1 MINST
6 AISAVV
12 LLSSALGFAGGYFYA
27 HYKLDA
33 DYEKNFNQEISALR
47 EKYYKVG
54 KDREDDV
61 LEREV
66 TLRETQEYLNDVT
79 DAVKR
84 KYGIDNPYEDLHVP
98 NEDER
103 INYNKIREK
112 YQTDTDDGKGLE
124 NVEQDTQ
131 DHDIVEQD
139 TQDHDEEVDDE
150 MDDEMDDII
159 ANLPDDEEQKEP
171 YFITERMFYENIY
184 RNEQCCV
191 SYFAKDDFVLDE
203 RDDML
208 DNTDKL
214 FGDLLSKID
223 ADGEDLYY
231 IRNNGMK
238 LDIEVEVIKSSYE
251 EVTGRF

>member
-1 MINST
+1 MIDT
-6 AISAVV
+6 TVISAVV

-33 DYEKNFNQEISALR
+33 DYEKNLNEEISALR
-47 EKYYKVG
+47 EKYYKIG

-66 TLRETQEYLNDVT
+66 TLRETQEYLNDMT

-84 KYGIDNPYEDLHVP
+84 KFGIDNPYEDLRVP

-103 INYNKIREK
+103 FNYNKIREK
-112 YQTDTDDGKGLE
+112 YQTDTDD
-124 NVEQDTQ
+124 VEDVEDVDQH
-131 DHDIVEQD
+131 DHDIFEEDIQD
-139 TQDHDEEVDDE
+139 LDEEV
-150 MDDEMDDII
+150 DDEMDDII

-251 EVTGRF
+251 EVAGRF

>member
-84 KYGIDNPYEDLHVP
+84 KFGIDNPYDDLHVP
-98 NEDER
+98 NADER
-103 INYNKIREK
+103 INYNKIRET
-112 YQTDTDDGKGLE
+112 YQTDTDEGEDVE
-124 NVEQDTQ
+124 DVEQD
-131 DHDIVEQD
+131 I
-139 TQDHDEEVDDE
+139 QDHDEEV
-150 MDDEMDDII
+150 DDEMDDII